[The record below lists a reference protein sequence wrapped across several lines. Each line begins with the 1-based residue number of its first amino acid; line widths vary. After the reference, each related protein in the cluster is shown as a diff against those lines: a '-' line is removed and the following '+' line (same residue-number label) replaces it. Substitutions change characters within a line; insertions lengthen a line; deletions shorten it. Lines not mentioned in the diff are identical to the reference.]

1 VLLVEQNALMALTIA
16 DYGYV
21 LESGKIV
28 LSGAGADLLDDERV
42 RRAYLG

>member
-1 VLLVEQNALMALTIA
+1 MALGIA

-21 LESGKIV
+21 LESGHIV
-28 LSGAGADLLDDERV
+28 LRGRGRDLLDDERV